1 MYLIVQKITTK
12 ALSIAETSVPSNDI
26 KEQHSLEI
34 KNALKQHVESSR
46 LKKEKSLVWKLI
58 SELKWLYDNGDPI
71 GDNLSKIHRALI
83 SLPYTRVESARAFF
97 SVNLLFSPQF
107 NK

>member
-1 MYLIVQKITTK
+1 MITPPRHRSSNCTFLKNRIVQRLTDNNEILMYLIVQKITTK

-58 SELKWLYDNGDPI
+58 SE
-71 GDNLSKIHRALI
+71 
-83 SLPYTRVESARAFF
+83 
-97 SVNLLFSPQF
+97 
-107 NK
+107 